1 MAVDGSLNFN
11 TKIDTGGFK
20 SGTNKISKEAEKSA
34 NDVSKKIQAILDDT
48 ERSYKSKAA
57 TIAGIYRKQG
67 LSMQEAMK
75 KAWSQIERGSA
86 DAVKQTKSGFSA
98 IGSSSKKINVLGKSF
113 ASVKDKFSGVF
124 KPFNK
129 SVSTAENSISRLRS
143 SLGGLA
149 KIAATAF
156 AGKQL
161 IDYGKN
167 AVESASDLAEAQ
179 NVVDVS
185 FGKSADKMEKF
196 ADTCVETYGIS
207 KLTAKQTGS
216 TFAAMGSGMGLAE
229 DSATDMAVAM
239 TGLSADMASFY
250 NVEQDVA
257 ATALKSVYTGETET
271 LKQFGIVMTEA
282 NLEAYALS
290 QGITKSYSA
299 MSQAEK
305 VQLRYNYVMQQT
317 SLAQGDFA
325 RTSNGWANQTRMLSE
340 KWKELSTVVGGV
352 LMNVLLPAVKALNGA
367 MTQIINVAQNAAD
380 ALAKVFGIQ
389 TQSSGGAGAV
399 ASSTAEVA
407 DSSSEA
413 ADNYSDMA
421 ESAKEAEKANKG
433 SLASF
438 DKLNTLSKSNTEESS
453 SFNLTPASSVS
464 TPAVDTSKIEGS
476 LKNLNL
482 DSITD
487 LVKKFGNK
495 INDLF
500 KNIDWEE
507 IGTNLGNGINK
518 VLKVL
523 NTAFTS
529 IDWKLIGTS
538 FANGVNGLV
547 KAVDWDLLGQTI
559 GNKFNISIKFLDGF
573 ISNLDWASIGSS
585 FAVCVSSIF
594 DTVDWQGIVN
604 IVVNGTNGV
613 ATAISNFVNNIDW
626 TGLGKGFADKLNQ
639 VILGIDWA
647 LLGSTFGDSV
657 QGMIDTAYGFVTT
670 YDWGSFASGIST
682 SINNF
687 FSSIDWSKAGA
698 TVGKAIKGIFTE
710 IGTFLKEVD
719 WNKIGKDIGKF
730 LSGIDWGGICNE
742 LWNVIKA
749 AISGAFGGLTGLIT
763 GIITGDD
770 GISPLKTA
778 FLALGTTIGGIKLG
792 STFVT
797 NINDVCDKLRKF
809 KTAYA
814 DGSTTL
820 QKFATNVKS
829 GASHLKNFA
838 TNIGSATANIVK
850 NTAAIVK
857 NIAQLALQKA
867 ALIAVGIKNF
877 AVNIATATANIA
889 KNTAAIVKNIAQLAL
904 QKAALL
910 AQKVATVATT
920 AAQAALNLIMSMN
933 PIALIIIA
941 ITALIAIFVLLWNKC
956 DGFREF
962 WINLWDKVKEIAST
976 VWEAIKGFF
985 VSAWNAIK
993 AIWSKAKEFFSGIWN
1008 GIKSVFS
1015 GVVAWFK
1022 NIFTSAWNAIKAVF
1036 SGVKTF
1042 FTNIWNGIKTVFSSV
1057 GIWFKN
1063 IFSKA
1068 WDGIKTVWNNVKGF
1082 FSGIWDGIKGV
1093 FSGIGSWFKDK
1104 FKKGYDNSKAAWS
1117 NAKEGFSAVWSKIKS
1132 VFSNV
1137 GSWFKNIFSG
1147 AWDGIKSIWDKV
1159 AGWFKKYV
1167 TDPIKNAFNTM
1178 WNGIKKIING
1188 MLSGIESFINFF
1200 IGGLN
1205 FLIKGINKIAIDVPD
1220 WVPGIGGK
1228 TIGFDIKQIGEVEL
1242 PRLATGTVVPANYGD
1257 FAAILGDNKKEPE
1270 VVSPLSTMKQAM
1282 LEALK
1287 ESGMGSNTNIVI
1299 EASGNESEL
1308 IKYLTFKIK
1317 REEKRQGGT
1326 EGLVMV

>member
-1 MAVDGSLNFN
+1 MAVDGSLNFD
-11 TKIDTGGFK
+11 TKIDSKGFNK
-20 SGTNKISKEAEKSA
+20 GTS
-34 NDVSKKIQAILDDT
+34 L
-48 ERSYKSKAA
+48 
-57 TIAGIYRKQG
+57 
-67 LSMQEAMK
+67 
-75 KAWSQIERGSA
+75 
-86 DAVKQTKSGFSA
+86 
-98 IGSSSKKINVLGKSF
+98 LGKSL
-113 ASVKDKFSGVF
+113 SSLKGKLSGVF
-124 KPFNK
+124 NPFSK
-129 SVSTAENSISRLRS
+129 SVAGAENSILGLKS

-161 IDYGKN
+161 IDCGKN

-438 DKLNTLSKSNTEESS
+438 DKLNTLSKSNTEKSS
-453 SFNLTPASSVS
+453 SFNLTPTSSAS
-464 TPAVDTSKIEGS
+464 TPTVDTSKAESAIGKFKTLLS
-476 LKNLNL
+476 DMFKPFSDSWVKN
-482 DSITD
+482 
-487 LVKKFGNK
+487 
-495 INDLF
+495 
-500 KNIDWEE
+500 
-507 IGTNLGNGINK
+507 
-518 VLKVL
+518 
-523 NTAFTS
+523 
-529 IDWKLIGTS
+529 
-538 FANGVNGLV
+538 
-547 KAVDWDLLGQTI
+547 
-559 GNKFNISIKFLDGF
+559 
-573 ISNLDWASIGSS
+573 
-585 FAVCVSSIF
+585 
-594 DTVDWQGIVN
+594 
-604 IVVNGTNGV
+604 
-613 ATAISNFVNNIDW
+613 
-626 TGLGKGFADKLNQ
+626 
-639 VILGIDWA
+639 
-647 LLGSTFGDSV
+647 
-657 QGMIDTAYGFVTT
+657 
-670 YDWGSFASGIST
+670 
-682 SINNF
+682 
-687 FSSIDWSKAGA
+687 GA
-698 TVGKAIKGIFTE
+698 TVINSLKTAFGE
-710 IGTFLKEVD
+710 IGKL
-719 WNKIGKDIGKF
+719 IKDIGKSF
-730 LSGIDWGGICNE
+730 KDVWTNGSGEKLLNNLLGLFTRINLIIGDIARAFRNAWNDEGRGTKLIQSYFDKWNAVLSVLNLIADTFRDA
-742 LWNVIKA
+742 WND
-749 AISGAFGGLTGLIT
+749 GTGE
-763 GIITGDD
+763 
-770 GISPLKTA
+770 
-778 FLALGTTIGGIKLG
+778 TIFANILD
-792 STFVT
+792 TVT
-797 NINDVCDKLRKF
+797 NINEGAVNLCNNFKKAWLANNNGLTIMQSLLGIIKDSTSHIKNMSSDWRTFTSKLNLTPLLDSIADVSVSFRGLFDTFGQIAEDTFSDLVLPVLDITIEDTLPDVLATVSSALNAINAVLTPIKNSLSYVYQKAIMPIVKLVRDVLALAMEKVRNIF
-809 KTAYA
+809 DMIAAKVTAHAPQIQNIIKTIA
-814 DGSTTL
+814 DYIGLVIS
-820 QKFATNVKS
+820 S
-829 GASHLKNFA
+829 LKTYLIPVLEFVF
-838 TNIGSATANIVK
+838 NIVK
-850 NTAAIVK
+850 TSISFVIDLIMCIVDAISGIIDFVK
-857 NIAQLALQKA
+857 NVFTGNWSEAWESIKSIFTSVFIDPFKAL
-867 ALIAVGIKNF
+867 
-877 AVNIATATANIA
+877 
-889 KNTAAIVKNIAQLAL
+889 
-904 QKAALL
+904 
-910 AQKVATVATT
+910 
-920 AAQAALNLIMSMN
+920 
-933 PIALIIIA
+933 
-941 ITALIAIFVLLWNKC
+941 
-956 DGFREF
+956 
-962 WINLWDKVKEIAST
+962 
-976 VWEAIKGFF
+976 
-985 VSAWNAIK
+985 
-993 AIWSKAKEFFSGIWN
+993 WN
-1008 GIKSVFS
+1008 GIKGIVSSVCTYVKS
-1015 GVVAWFK
+1015 L
-1022 NIFTSAWNAIKAVF
+1022 WN
-1036 SGVKTF
+1036 GVKTF
-1042 FTNIWNGIKTVFSSV
+1042 LNDNFIKPVTQLFKNLWSGIKTVFSNV
-1057 GIWFKN
+1057 GTWFKGK
-1063 IFSKA
+1063 FSA
-1068 WDGIKTVWNNVKGF
+1068 AVNGIKNVFGKIGEWF
-1082 FSGIWDGIKGV
+1082 GNRWTDIKNV
-1093 FSGIGSWFKDK
+1093 FSGIGT
-1104 FKKGYDNSKAAWS
+1104 
-1117 NAKEGFSAVWSKIKS
+1117 
-1132 VFSNV
+1132 
-1137 GSWFKNIFSG
+1137 WFKNIFSG
-1147 AWDGIKSIWDKV
+1147 AWNGIKEVWDKV

-1308 IKYLTFKIK
+1308 IKFLTYKIK